1 VYGRVSLLIELA
13 SQPHTITTNNRS
25 WRVALCPPHIGRFTH
40 AQLLHFG
47 AFKRARTD
55 RQRLARRLT
64 KLVRGSRCST
74 AAEQACLD
82 QALLIAAVGLAFGQ
96 RYVAALVEARVEEV
110 VIHVDVKDAV
120 DGGQ

>member
-13 SQPHTITTNNRS
+13 SQPHTTTTNNRS
-25 WRVALCPPHIGRFTH
+25 WRVALCPTHIRRFTH
-40 AQLLHFG
+40 AQLLLFG

-55 RQRLARRLT
+55 RQRLAHRLT
-64 KLVRGSRCST
+64 KLIPGSRCST
-74 AAEQACLD
+74 AAEQAGLD
-82 QALLIAAVGLAFGQ
+82 QAFLVAAVGLALGQ

-110 VIHVDVKDAV
+110 VVDVDVEDAV